1 MTCVAEANA
10 RFVNIS
16 WSGFEDTN
24 PQQKTSSVAFSRGLS
39 QRQRSD
45 YRQCAQDG
53 KGLWI
58 NCITLPT
65 LATLMSND
73 IPLKQR
79 SDLWQQCLARLERHV
94 PLDELNTW
102 IRPLRLDDAQSRG
115 ISLHAPNDFVREQ
128 VQAQYLD
135 MIRDFFAAHGVARD
149 AVVIG
154 VGSRPRQIQPKTT
167 QARQGSAIGLDDRY
181 RFASFVLGNSNE
193 LAFAAASQVAQNPG
207 TVYNPLLLYGSTGL
221 GKTHLLHAAGHQ
233 IAEDNPGARVE
244 YLHSEKFVSEMIQA
258 LRRDG
263 IDAFKRR
270 YRSVD
275 TLLIDDIQFF
285 AGKDRSQEE
294 FFHTFNS
301 LLESRQQIILTCDR
315 YPKEVDGIEARLR
328 SRFGWGLTV
337 SIEPPDFET
346 RVAILQKKALE
357 RGLELDDSVT
367 FLIAKRMRSNV
378 RDLEGALNSL
388 IANARFSGRPIDVE
402 YTQEILRDVLAVHDR
417 MITIENIQ
425 KAVADFYQLRVADL
439 LSKRRTRS
447 IARPRQMAMFLAKS
461 LTQHSLPEIGNA
473 FGGRDH
479 TTVLHACRKIDSLCE
494 TDARLRD
501 DRARL
506 TRELSA

>member
-1 MTCVAEANA
+1 MTQSA
-10 RFVNIS
+10 
-16 WSGFEDTN
+16 
-24 PQQKTSSVAFSRGLS
+24 P
-39 QRQRSD
+39 
-45 YRQCAQDG
+45 
-53 KGLWI
+53 
-58 NCITLPT
+58 
-65 LATLMSND
+65 SN
-73 IPLKQR
+73 R
-79 SDLWQQCLARLERHV
+79 VDLWQQCIARLERHV
-94 PLDELNTW
+94 SLEELNTW
-102 IRPLRLDDAQSRG
+102 IRPLQLSGSEGPGVRLQ
-115 ISLHAPNDFVREQ
+115 APNDFVREQ
-128 VQAQYLD
+128 VNDHYLS
-135 MIRDFFAAHGVARD
+135 MIRDFFSAHGFARD
-149 AVVIG
+149 GVVIE
-154 VGSRPRQIQPKTT
+154 VGSQPSRRTPTAPRSRDGT
-167 QARQGSAIGLDDRY
+167 QGLDERY
-181 RFASFVLGNSNE
+181 RFENFVLGNSNE
-193 LAFAAASQVAQNPG
+193 LAFAAASQVAKNPG

-233 IAEDNPGARVE
+233 IALDNPDARVM

-258 LRRDG
+258 LRRDS

-294 FFHTFNS
+294 FFHTFNT

-357 RGLELDDSVT
+357 RDLELDDSVT

-388 IANARFSGRPIDVE
+388 IANARFSGRPINVD

-425 KAVADFYQLRVADL
+425 KAVADFYQLRVTDL

-447 IARPRQMAMFLAKS
+447 IARPRQLAMFLAKS
-461 LTQHSLPEIGNA
+461 LTEHSLPEIGAA

-494 TDARLRD
+494 TDGRLREE
-501 DRARL
+501 RARL
-506 TRELSA
+506 TRELSS

>member
-1 MTCVAEANA
+1 MNQPA
-10 RFVNIS
+10 
-16 WSGFEDTN
+16 D
-24 PQQKTSSVAFSRGLS
+24 SSAS
-39 QRQRSD
+39 
-45 YRQCAQDG
+45 AA
-53 KGLWI
+53 LW
-58 NCITLPT
+58 
-65 LATLMSND
+65 
-73 IPLKQR
+73 LK
-79 SDLWQQCLARLERHV
+79 CLERLERLV

-102 IRPLRLDDAQSRG
+102 LRPLRLGADKSNGYR
-115 ISLHAPNDFVREQ
+115 LYAPNDFVRDQ
-128 VQAQYLD
+128 VEAHYLNL
-135 MIRDFFAAHGVARD
+135 IRDFMVSQGIEREAVTVSVDDGPRPPAANARKR
-149 AVVIG
+149 V
-154 VGSRPRQIQPKTT
+154 TT
-167 QARQGSAIGLDDRY
+167 ENPGLDDRY
-181 RFASFVLGNSNE
+181 HFDNFVLGKSNE
-193 LAFAAASQVAQNPG
+193 LAFAAARQVAKNPG

-221 GKTHLLHAAGHQ
+221 GKTHLLHAAGRFIHE
-233 IAEDNPGARVE
+233 ANPQARIL

-258 LRRDG
+258 LRRDS
-263 IDAFKRR
+263 IDQFKRR

-315 YPKEVDGIEARLR
+315 YPKEVDGIESRLR

-346 RVAILQKKALE
+346 RVAILQKKSAE
-357 RGLELDDSVT
+357 KGMDLDESVAS
-367 FLIAKRMRSNV
+367 LIAKRMRSNV

-388 IANARFSGRPIDVE
+388 MANARFSGRRIDLD

-417 MITIENIQ
+417 LITIENIQ
-425 KAVADFYQLRVADL
+425 KTVADFYQLRVTDL

-461 LTQHSLPEIGNA
+461 LTDHSLPEIGNA

-479 TTVLHACRKIDSLCE
+479 TTVLHACRKIESLCE
-494 TDARLRD
+494 TDGRLRE

-506 TRELSA
+506 TRELSS